1 MEKRKI
7 INHGCHGIEATK
19 KKRMKMARNVI
30 LRMVK
35 EKWHS

>member
-1 MEKRKI
+1 MD
-7 INHGCHGIEATK
+7 ATELRQQK
-19 KKRMKMARNVI
+19 KKYKTRKTSMKMARNVI